1 MNNQNKGNIMS
12 DEITI
17 NGEVY
22 VKKIPLTDT
31 VKHVLVRTYSAGVH
45 FGELVKR
52 EGQYVELRNA
62 RRIWAWKG
70 ANTLSDIAEKGLKHG
85 KESKISLTVSSI
97 ILTQAIEIM
106 PISASA
112 LKNLSEVAEWTA

>member
-17 NGEVY
+17 NSEVY

-52 EGQYVELRNA
+52 EGQDIELRNA
-62 RRIWAWKG
+62 RHIWAWKG
-70 ANTLSDIAEKGLKHG
+70 ANTLSDIA
-85 KESKISLTVSSI
+85 
-97 ILTQAIEIM
+97 
-106 PISASA
+106 
-112 LKNLSEVAEWTA
+112 

>member
-1 MNNQNKGNIMS
+1 MS

-52 EGQYVELRNA
+52 EGQDIELRNA
-62 RRIWAWKG
+62 RRIWSWKG
-70 ANTLSDIAEKGLKHG
+70 ANTLSDIAEKGLNG

>member
-52 EGQYVELRNA
+52 EGQDIELRNA

-70 ANTLSDIAEKGLKHG
+70 ANTLSDIAEKGLKYG